1 MDRRAL
7 IRPLKRVVRRHYGWL
22 PLYELRNKVRYGH
35 TVPRI
40 WLFERAEARRLRST
54 LTQPSA
60 PPLVTTVIPTYRR
73 PDGLAA
79 AVRSALDQTVRDH
92 LVIVVDDGGGLPDLP
107 QDPRLVAVSL
117 AHNTH
122 VLGVVRNVGIR
133 LARSRYVAFLDD
145 DNTWEPNHLKTALG
159 VLDEESKRE
168 LQGVYTAMRRVFPDG
183 RELDILSVPYDR
195 HAAREDGFLDANAF
209 VGRRSRAL
217 WFSRMRRD
225 LGVLPRE
232 DWATF
237 YRYSRRHPIRHIP
250 VPTVRYLVNPDTYYT
265 VWGPEAEG
273 AHETSTPSPSPS
285 PSTHPAAEAGAT
297 NL

>member
-1 MDRRAL
+1 MDPKAL
-7 IRPLKRVVRRHYGWL
+7 IRPVKRVVRRHYGWL

-54 LTQPSA
+54 LTQPA
-60 PPLVTTVIPTYRR
+60 AAPLVTTVIPTYRR
-73 PDGLAA
+73 PEGLNA

-92 LVIVVDDGGGLPDLP
+92 LVIVVDDGGGLPELP
-107 QDPRLVAVSL
+107 RDPRLVAVSL

-145 DNTWEPNHLKTALG
+145 DNTWEPNHLETALG
-159 VLDEESKRE
+159 VLDKESERD

-265 VWGPEAEG
+265 VWGPEADTVD
-273 AHETSTPSPSPS
+273 ETTTPSPSTS
-285 PSTHPAAEAGAT
+285 PAAEAGAA
-297 NL
+297 NA

>member
-7 IRPLKRVVRRHYGWL
+7 IRPVKRALRRRYGWL
-22 PLYELRNKVRYGH
+22 PLYELRNKLRYGH

-40 WLFERAEARRLRST
+40 WLFETAEVRRLRST
-54 LTQPSA
+54 LRKPPAT
-60 PPLVTTVIPTYRR
+60 PLVTTVIPTYRR

-79 AVRSALDQTVRDH
+79 AVRSALGQTVRDH
-92 LVIVVDDGGGLPDLP
+92 HVIVVDDGGGLPELP
-107 QDPRLVAVSL
+107 KDPRLVAVSL
-117 AHNTH
+117 ARNTH

-133 LARSRYVAFLDD
+133 LADSPFVAFLDD
-145 DNTWEPNHLKTALG
+145 DNTWEPNHLETALA
-159 VLDEESKRE
+159 VLNEEDERS

-195 HAAREDGFLDANAF
+195 RAAREDGFLDANAF

-237 YRYSRRHPIRHIP
+237 YRYSRRHPIRHVP

-265 VWGPEAEG
+265 VWGPETDAIAPAPDPTG
-273 AHETSTPSPSPS
+273 AADTADS
-285 PSTHPAAEAGAT
+285 A
-297 NL
+297 NRL